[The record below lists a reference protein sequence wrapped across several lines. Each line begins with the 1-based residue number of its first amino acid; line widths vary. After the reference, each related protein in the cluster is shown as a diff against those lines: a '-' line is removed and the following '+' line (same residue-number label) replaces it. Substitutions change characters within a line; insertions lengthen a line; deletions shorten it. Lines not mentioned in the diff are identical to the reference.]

1 MGGSTCPSAQA
12 ACLYREASLARG
24 HHPLQARGAT
34 ASLRAGLAQFR
45 RFDWRPG
52 DEPGAGWLYAV
63 NAGRDWLGD
72 DHPREE
78 LNVIVCGR
86 HHGWLFVHEEA
97 LKDPEYWDKRPRG
110 VHFTPPVHTFAAHS
124 TPLSIRFL
132 RHQLDIAPG
141 TVALIAR
148 HGSWNRSRKVG
159 YDVVWLEFRGNRRI
173 IHRPY
178 VTGFLED
185 GNVLGRPVD
194 VFEAPDGAIYITDDL
209 SGFIYRLR
217 RPR

>member
-1 MGGSTCPSAQA
+1 M
-12 ACLYREASLARG
+12 
-24 HHPLQARGAT
+24 
-34 ASLRAGLAQFR
+34 
-45 RFDWRPG
+45 
-52 DEPGAGWLYAV
+52 

-132 RHQLDIAPG
+132 RHQPDIAPG

-194 VFEAPDGAIYITDDL
+194 VFEAPDGAIHTRMHKGPRRNPAPPLGPPNCEKQGLGWGRGAVSPVRHYAIWYYITDDL
-209 SGFIYRLR
+209 SGFIYRLQ